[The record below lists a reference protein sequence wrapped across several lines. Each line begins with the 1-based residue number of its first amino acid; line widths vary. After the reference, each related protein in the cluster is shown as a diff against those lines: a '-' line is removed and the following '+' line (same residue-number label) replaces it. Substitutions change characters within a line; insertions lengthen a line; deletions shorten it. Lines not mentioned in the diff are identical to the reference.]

1 MIFLILVF
9 YMHIIFLIP
18 EFLRT
23 KKNEIKWHILTQIP
37 LAFLLVAAFIANR
50 YFVLF
55 DILINAA
62 HFCKAC
68 SAIMLLA

>member
-1 MIFLILVF
+1 MW
-9 YMHIIFLIP
+9 
-18 EFLRT
+18 R
-23 KKNEIKWHILTQIP
+23 ILTQIP
-37 LAFLLVAAFIANR
+37 LAFFLVAAFIANR

-68 SAIMLLA
+68 SAIMLNA

>member
-9 YMHIIFLIP
+9 SMHIIFLIP
-18 EFLRT
+18 ESLRT
-23 KKNEIKWHILTQIP
+23 KKNELMWRILTKIP
-37 LAFLLVAAFIANR
+37 LAFVLVAAFIANR

-68 SAIMLLA
+68 SAIMLKA